1 MLTLSESA
9 ATEWAAAG
17 VRVNTIAPG
26 SIASSG
32 LDTYDSKDTD
42 FIRNQVARDIPLQR
56 FGTEAEVSAAVVFL
70 LSPAASFITGT
81 CIRVD
86 GGAPNAKPGW
96 WELQPAEHNSPFDGF
111 HRAALP
117 AILDSNSPN

>member
-1 MLTLSESA
+1 
-9 ATEWAAAG
+9 
-17 VRVNTIAPG
+17 
-26 SIASSG
+26 
-32 LDTYDSKDTD
+32 
-42 FIRNQVARDIPLQR
+42 LQR
-56 FGTEAEVSAAVVFL
+56 FGTEAEVAAAVVFL

-96 WELQPAEHNSPFDGF
+96 WELQPVQHNTPFDGF

-117 AILDSNSPN
+117 AILDSNQPS